1 MADGGLAVGVPA
13 ACGVCRGGQ
22 AEARAGRWREA
33 AAATAT
39 EQPKPARARF
49 GFKSSKRPRRRS
61 GNYEAAT
68 IGRRRLEEGGQGGP
82 AVQQREGKELRYP
95 RPELA
100 LGGCRLLGVAAGC
113 QGRRAATAGEVQI
126 DYWANGEVV
135 EIAGSFNGWQH
146 RIKMDLDPSSQSTN
160 PSVSRQSLHWTTILW
175 LYPGVYE
182 IKFIVDG
189 NWRTDSRREI
199 VTSGNITNNVLRV
212 DQ

>member
-1 MADGGLAVGVPA
+1 MIWDWLCLGSTNAVD
-13 ACGVCRGGQ
+13 
-22 AEARAGRWREA
+22 
-33 AAATAT
+33 
-39 EQPKPARARF
+39 
-49 GFKSSKRPRRRS
+49 
-61 GNYEAAT
+61 
-68 IGRRRLEEGGQGGP
+68 
-82 AVQQREGKELRYP
+82 
-95 RPELA
+95 
-100 LGGCRLLGVAAGC
+100 
-113 QGRRAATAGEVQI
+113 VQI